1 MARPAQREDS
11 SLKLEIHSVVPA
23 GRDATW
29 ALIMDIPRAAACIPG
44 IKDVTPDGEG
54 RYLAT
59 LQARVGPMGMNLSG
73 TITVVSQDADAGE
86 AEFLVEANDRRVGG
100 GIKTS
105 MTMKVTAQSP
115 NETALEIVSDT
126 TFMGRL
132 GELGQPLIRRKARN
146 TLEEFSRNLSKLL
159 ATDTG

>member
-1 MARPAQREDS
+1 M
-11 SLKLEIHSVVPA
+11 KLEIHEIVPA
-23 GRDATW
+23 GREATW
-29 ALIMDIPRAAACIPG
+29 ALVMDIPKAAGCIPG
-44 IKDVTPDGEG
+44 IKDVTPDGKD

-73 TITVVSQDADAGE
+73 TITVLSQDADAGE
-86 AEFLVEANDRRVGG
+86 ANFLVEANDRRVGG

-105 MTMKVTAQSP
+105 MAMKVTARST
-115 NETALEIVSDT
+115 NETELDIVSDT

-146 TLEEFSRNLSKLL
+146 TLEDFSRNLSKLL
-159 ATDTG
+159 ASETG